1 MKKIISG
8 ILMAVMLTS
17 VLCGCSSISR
27 AVVSDTVR
35 HSDIS
40 SAKLNAQTV
49 ELAIKEAKM
58 AIENCDNSVF
68 SNASSGTVTVSEVL
82 QAKKIESAVN
92 PCEIDGTTYVCAWDA
107 NTGKVYFV
115 DESDNTKT
123 IDDEIDIVGP
133 VTLLTSETTVSVTE
147 LAENASSD

>member
-8 ILMAVMLTS
+8 ILMVVMLTS
-17 VLCGCSSISR
+17 VLCGCSVISKLTGNDSKEHSIM
-27 AVVSDTVR
+27 
-35 HSDIS
+35 
-40 SAKLNAQTV
+40 SARSNAQTV
-49 ELAIKEAKM
+49 ELAIKEAKA
-58 AIENCDNSVF
+58 AIESCDNSVF

-147 LAENASSD
+147 LAENASTD